1 MRLVTGL
8 SLLLDGGEE
17 LSGETV
23 KTSRNQDQSRQPDKG
38 AAKLFVADESHPAIY
53 LSKGPGVDRVNP
65 ETFSLPDDLL
75 SRFALGDA
83 RRYFYRQSKW
93 PNHEGETG
101 PRRHL
106 LAFDQVTA
114 LTGGIPVVPFFQ
126 GGKESPDNGHGRCYL
141 NLFSDKHNFVT
152 GLASPHHQNYM

>member
-8 SLLLDGGEE
+8 SLLLDGGKE

-53 LSKGPGVDRVNP
+53 LLKGPGVDRVNP
-65 ETFSLPDDLL
+65 ETFSFPDDLL

-83 RRYFYRQSKW
+83 RLYFDR
-93 PNHEGETG
+93 
-101 PRRHL
+101 
-106 LAFDQVTA
+106 
-114 LTGGIPVVPFFQ
+114 
-126 GGKESPDNGHGRCYL
+126 
-141 NLFSDKHNFVT
+141 
-152 GLASPHHQNYM
+152 